1 MKPNLLIVGILGAT
15 AVALGALG
23 AHALKE
29 VLNPAQLESFK
40 TGVLYQ
46 ILHTLFLGFVFLLY
60 LKNNSKKLKLIF
72 NLVFWGIIL
81 FSGSIYFLNLRYIL
95 NAEFLKFLGPI
106 TPIGG
111 VLFIAGWILLA
122 FESKTIINSKNE

>member
-29 VLNPAQLESFK
+29 VLIPTQLESFK
-40 TGVLYQ
+40 TGVLYH
-46 ILHTLFLGFVFLLY
+46 ILHTLFLGFVFSLNLY
-60 LKNNSKKLKLIF
+60 KSSKRLKLIF

-81 FSGSIYFLNLRYIL
+81 FSGSIYLLNLRHII
-95 NAEFLKFLGPI
+95 NAEFLKLLGPI

-111 VLFIAGWILLA
+111 VLFIVGWILLA

>member
-29 VLNPAQLESFK
+29 ILIPTQIESFT
-40 TGVLYQ
+40 TGVLYH
-46 ILHTLFLGFVFLLY
+46 ILHTLFLGFVFSLNLY
-60 LKNNSKKLKLIF
+60 KSYKRLKLLF

-81 FSGSIYFLNLRYIL
+81 FSGSIYLLNLRHII
-95 NAEFLKFLGPI
+95 NAEFLKLLGPI

-111 VLFIAGWILLA
+111 VLFIVGWILLA

>member
-29 VLNPAQLESFK
+29 ILIPTQIESFK
-40 TGVLYQ
+40 TGVLYH
-46 ILHTLFLGFVFLLY
+46 ILHTLFLGFVFSLNLY
-60 LKNNSKKLKLIF
+60 KSSKRLKLIF

-81 FSGSIYFLNLRYIL
+81 FSGSIYLLNLRHII
-95 NAEFLKFLGPI
+95 NAEFLKLLGPI

-111 VLFIAGWILLA
+111 VLFIVGWILLV

>member
-29 VLNPAQLESFK
+29 VLIPTQLESFK
-40 TGVLYQ
+40 TGVLYH
-46 ILHTLFLGFVFLLY
+46 ILHTLFLGFVFSLNLY
-60 LKNNSKKLKLIF
+60 KSSKRFKLIF

-81 FSGSIYFLNLRYIL
+81 FSGSIYLLNLRHII
-95 NAEFLKFLGPI
+95 NAEFLKLLGPI

-111 VLFIAGWILLA
+111 VLFIVGWILLA

>member
-29 VLNPAQLESFK
+29 ILIPTQLESFK
-40 TGVLYQ
+40 TGVLYH
-46 ILHTLFLGFVFLLY
+46 ILHTLFLGFVFSLNLY
-60 LKNNSKKLKLIF
+60 KSSKRLKLIF

-81 FSGSIYFLNLRYIL
+81 FSGSIYLLNLRHII
-95 NAEFLKFLGPI
+95 NAEFLKLLGPI

-111 VLFIAGWILLA
+111 VLFIVGWILLA

>member
-29 VLNPAQLESFK
+29 VLNPSQLESFK

>member
-29 VLNPAQLESFK
+29 VLNPSQLESFK

-60 LKNNSKKLKLIF
+60 LKNN
-72 NLVFWGIIL
+72 
-81 FSGSIYFLNLRYIL
+81 
-95 NAEFLKFLGPI
+95 
-106 TPIGG
+106 
-111 VLFIAGWILLA
+111 
-122 FESKTIINSKNE
+122 

>member
-29 VLNPAQLESFK
+29 ILIPTQIESFK
-40 TGVLYQ
+40 TGVLYH
-46 ILHTLFLGFVFLLY
+46 ILHTLFLGFVFSLNLY
-60 LKNNSKKLKLIF
+60 KSSKRLKLIF

-81 FSGSIYFLNLRYIL
+81 FSGSIYLLNLRHII
-95 NAEFLKFLGPI
+95 NAEFLKLLGPI

-111 VLFIAGWILLA
+111 VLFIVGWILLA

>member
-29 VLNPAQLESFK
+29 VLNPTQLESFK

-72 NLVFWGIIL
+72 NLVLWGIIL

>member
-29 VLNPAQLESFK
+29 VLNPTQLESFK
-40 TGVLYQ
+40 TGVLFQ

>member
-1 MKPNLLIVGILGAT
+1 MRPNLLIVGILGAT

-29 VLNPAQLESFK
+29 VLNPTQLESFK
-40 TGVLYQ
+40 TGVLYH
-46 ILHTLFLGFVFLLY
+46 ILHTLFLGFVFLLN
-60 LKNNSKKLKLIF
+60 LNNNSKRLKLIF

-81 FSGSIYFLNLRYIL
+81 FSGSIYFLNLRYLIH
-95 NAEFLKFLGPI
+95 AEFLKFLGPI

-111 VLFIAGWILLA
+111 VLFIAGWTLLA

>member
-1 MKPNLLIVGILGAT
+1 MKPNLLIVGTLGAT

-29 VLNPAQLESFK
+29 VLIPTQLESFK
-40 TGVLYQ
+40 TGVLYH
-46 ILHTLFLGFVFLLY
+46 ILHTLFLGFVFSLNLY
-60 LKNNSKKLKLIF
+60 KSSKRLKLIF

-81 FSGSIYFLNLRYIL
+81 FSGSIYLLNLRHII
-95 NAEFLKFLGPI
+95 NAEFLKLLGPI

-111 VLFIAGWILLA
+111 VLFIVGWILLA

>member
-15 AVALGALG
+15 AVAIGALG

-29 VLNPAQLESFK
+29 ILIPTQIESFK
-40 TGVLYQ
+40 TGVLYH
-46 ILHTLFLGFVFLLY
+46 ILHTLFLGFIFSLNLY
-60 LKNNSKKLKLIF
+60 KSSKRLKLIF

-81 FSGSIYFLNLRYIL
+81 FSGSIYLLNLRHII
-95 NAEFLKFLGPI
+95 NAEFLKLLGPI

-111 VLFIAGWILLA
+111 VLFIVGWILLA

>member
-1 MKPNLLIVGILGAT
+1 MRPNLLIVGILGAT

-29 VLNPAQLESFK
+29 VLNPTQLESFK
-40 TGVLYQ
+40 TGVLYH

-60 LKNNSKKLKLIF
+60 LNNTSKRLKLIF

>member
-29 VLNPAQLESFK
+29 VLNPSQLESIK